1 MNTLEP
7 LCTIYSKTNLSQ
19 WIDSLSL
26 HEIHEYFLQK
36 RILSLVPKPFFIS
49 LPMNEKNSFRNINSK
64 ADL

>member
-26 HEIHEYFLQK
+26 HEIHGNSLQK
-36 RILSLVPKPFFIS
+36 RILSLVPKPIFIS